1 MGHKLTE
8 AQKQAVKQAYQEY
21 KKSGKSFSERRKL
34 LNTTCKDAFP
44 LINDP
49 KHQNKVKMAL
59 YLCFKDKKDENDVI
73 DCDRKT
79 AENLTEIEK
88 SIFGTAWD
96 SEVIK
101 EKIDNRKFKYWIY
114 EVENSIKGYLGI
126 QYLEEEIEI
135 LGIGVSPGSRRKKI
149 ATELMDEL
157 ITYFEKSDYRKIIL
171 EVRESNAVAQKLYRK
186 YGFNKISKRKK
197 YYVDEDAEVYL
208 KEKIYV

>member
-1 MGHKLTE
+1 MI
-8 AQKQAVKQAYQEY
+8 
-21 KKSGKSFSERRKL
+21 SE
-34 LNTTCKDAFP
+34 
-44 LINDP
+44 I
-49 KHQNKVKMAL
+49 
-59 YLCFKDKKDENDVI
+59 I
-73 DCDRKT
+73 DCDKKT
-79 AENLTEIEK
+79 AENLAKIEK

-126 QYLEEEIEI
+126 QFLEEEIEI
-135 LGIGVSPGSRRKKI
+135 LGIGVNPGSRRKKI

-157 ITYFEKSDYRKIIL
+157 VTYFEKSDYRKIIL
-171 EVRESNAVAQKLYRK
+171 EVRESNAVAQKLYKK

-208 KEKIYV
+208 KEKIYA